1 MTKIFVTI
9 YFCIWGSCS
18 VGWIDEPLLD
28 YTTCNAYA
36 NAYMEEIRLR
46 APESSGE
53 MYCLE
58 EQYLAD
64 YIREYQPTEFV
75 NLEEM
80 MALPKP

>member
-1 MTKIFVTI
+1 
-9 YFCIWGSCS
+9 
-18 VGWIDEPLLD
+18 
-28 YTTCNAYA
+28 
-36 NAYMEEIRLR
+36 MEEIRLR